1 MLVCLTNGDKAV
13 SSRFV
18 YSHHYLLC
26 KYSTDREY
34 RLHPNVMPRIT
45 FLHTL
50 HSVPAEDCRL
60 NYRGVHQCYFLF
72 LLCLLYL
79 SIATTGIPTSLSF
92 PCGPIYLLN

>member
-60 NYRGVHQCYFLF
+60 NYRGVHQCIFYSCYVFCTYQ
-72 LLCLLYL
+72 LLLQVSLL
-79 SIATTGIPTSLSF
+79 P
-92 PCGPIYLLN
+92 